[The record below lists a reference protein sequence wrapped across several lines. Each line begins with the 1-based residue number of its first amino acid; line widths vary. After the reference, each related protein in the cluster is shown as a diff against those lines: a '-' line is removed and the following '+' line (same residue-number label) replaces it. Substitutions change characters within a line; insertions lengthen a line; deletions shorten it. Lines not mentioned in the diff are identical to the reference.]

1 MDEGT
6 EGMEEGTEGV
16 EEDTDGVEEDTDG
29 HMAKELVDAWRTQ
42 VSIARMNE
50 G

>member
-6 EGMEEGTEGV
+6 EGMEEGTEGM
-16 EEDTDGVEEDTDG
+16 EEDTDG

-50 G
+50 